1 MNGSC
6 IGVIGCIGSG
16 KTTVTSLLAEIT
28 GFYPICLDQLGHQA
42 YEEAEIKQ
50 QVMTHF
56 HLNQAISSGETIR
69 KSISEVVFCSK
80 MEKKWLENLLW
91 PYMIQ
96 KTKNIIKEH
105 QKCIIDGVV
114 LYSAGFDRFCR
125 CVLQVQTKK
134 ALLDERL
141 MRKGFSPEMIHRI
154 LTGQMNMLKPQHQSK
169 TPQIVVRNDHT
180 IEALYDALVFLWE
193 KKLRFFFEEE
203 EREKTRL

>member
-80 MEKKWLENLLW
+80 MEKK
-91 PYMIQ
+91 M
-96 KTKNIIKEH
+96 
-105 QKCIIDGVV
+105 
-114 LYSAGFDRFCR
+114 A
-125 CVLQVQTKK
+125 
-134 ALLDERL
+134 
-141 MRKGFSPEMIHRI
+141 
-154 LTGQMNMLKPQHQSK
+154 
-169 TPQIVVRNDHT
+169 
-180 IEALYDALVFLWE
+180 
-193 KKLRFFFEEE
+193 
-203 EREKTRL
+203 